1 VLVELRLVE
10 QRYAAVLEVIND
22 AASVSDV
29 AFRFGV
35 TRQTVHRWLR
45 RYAVEGLA
53 GLADGSA
60 KPLSC
65 PHQMPV
71 EVEARIVEL
80 RRLQPGWGQRTI
92 RFRLEADRVDPLP
105 SLSAIYRCLVRHQ
118 LIVPEARR
126 RKKGDY
132 RRWERS
138 RSMELWQMD
147 VVGGVRLVNGWKASI
162 VSGIDDH
169 SRFIISAHVVE
180 RATARPVCEA
190 LTNAMRTHG
199 LPRGF
204 DGQRQSVHRSAK
216 PRPSSMVGCMKTT
229 TIAAIKALVMLC
241 RGNDSDSPPPSRRC
255 RSNRRWSRRRRAGL
269 GGPARSVSLRCCIRS
284 GCGST
289 VKPSTSLLLTAWCR
303 STIKASSSRRTRNV
317 IGQPRRSRR

>member
-1 VLVELRLVE
+1 MLVELRLVE
-10 QRYAAVLEVIND
+10 QRYAAGLEVIND
-22 AASVSDV
+22 AASVTDV

-45 RYAVEGLA
+45 LYAADGLA
-53 GLADGSA
+53 GLADGSTS
-60 KPLSC
+60 PLSC

-71 EVEARIVEL
+71 EIEARIVEL

-92 RFRLEADRVDPLP
+92 RFRLEAEQVDPLP

-162 VSGIDDH
+162 VS
-169 SRFIISAHVVE
+169 
-180 RATARPVCEA
+180 ATARSAHHPDELRGRLDRA
-190 LTNAMRTHG
+190 SHHR
-199 LPRGF
+199 PR
-204 DGQRQSVHRSAK
+204 A
-216 PRPSSMVGCMKTT
+216 
-229 TIAAIKALVMLC
+229 
-241 RGNDSDSPPPSRRC
+241 
-255 RSNRRWSRRRRAGL
+255 SNRGHQRSCDEGLRQPGARVRRR
-269 GGPARSVSLRCCIRS
+269 
-284 GCGST
+284 
-289 VKPSTSLLLTAWCR
+289 
-303 STIKASSSRRTRNV
+303 
-317 IGQPRRSRR
+317 